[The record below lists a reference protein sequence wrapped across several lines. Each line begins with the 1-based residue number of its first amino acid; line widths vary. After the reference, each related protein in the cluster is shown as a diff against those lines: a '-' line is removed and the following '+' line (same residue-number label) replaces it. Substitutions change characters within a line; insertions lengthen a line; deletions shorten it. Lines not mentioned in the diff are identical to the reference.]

1 MNRVKTFA
9 KYAIWII
16 LFWIFSDILINIA
29 INTTYKNINRIG
41 EIPNGIQVIEM
52 EATAVNGRIK
62 LIVNNTQL
70 SGKYVKIN
78 LYSDLENLLGTQY
91 LSIGNIS
98 EGEQKEIST
107 YFKIPEV
114 KKYEIIIEDTEGKST
129 EGFMDTAMSTITM
142 IISAIQLL
150 FVL

>member
-9 KYAIWII
+9 KYALWII
-16 LFWIFSDILINIA
+16 LFWIFSDILINVA

>member
-9 KYAIWII
+9 KYALWII
-16 LFWIFSDILINIA
+16 LFWIFSDILINVA

-62 LIVNNTQL
+62 FIVNNTQL

>member
-9 KYAIWII
+9 KYALWII
-16 LFWIFSDILINIA
+16 LFWIFSDILINVA

-62 LIVNNTQL
+62 LIVDNTQL

>member
-9 KYAIWII
+9 KYALWII

-91 LSIGNIS
+91 LSIGDIS
-98 EGEQKEIST
+98 EGQQKEIST

>member
-114 KKYEIIIEDTEGKST
+114 KKYEITIEDVEGKST

>member
-9 KYAIWII
+9 KYALWII

-114 KKYEIIIEDTEGKST
+114 KKYEIIIEDVEGKST
-129 EGFMDTAMSTITM
+129 EGFMDTAMSTIK
-142 IISAIQLL
+142 
-150 FVL
+150 

>member
-9 KYAIWII
+9 KYALWII
-16 LFWIFSDILINIA
+16 LFWIFSDILINVA

-91 LSIGNIS
+91 LSIGDIS
-98 EGEQKEIST
+98 EGQQKEIST

>member
-9 KYAIWII
+9 KYALWII

-114 KKYEIIIEDTEGKST
+114 KKYEITIEDVEGKST

>member
-91 LSIGNIS
+91 LSIGDIS
-98 EGEQKEIST
+98 EGQQKEIST

-114 KKYEIIIEDTEGKST
+114 KKYEITIEDVEGKST

>member
-1 MNRVKTFA
+1 MNRLKTFA

-16 LFWIFSDILINIA
+16 LFWIFSDILIKVA
-29 INTTYKNINRIG
+29 INTTYKDIDRMG
-41 EIPNGIQVIEM
+41 DIPNGIQVIEM

-62 LIVNNTQL
+62 LIVNNTEL

-91 LSIGNIS
+91 LSIGDIS
-98 EGEQKEIST
+98 EGQQKEIST

-114 KKYEIIIEDTEGKST
+114 KKYEITIEDVEGKST

>member
-9 KYAIWII
+9 KYALWII

-91 LSIGNIS
+91 ISIGNIS

>member
-9 KYAIWII
+9 KYALWII
-16 LFWIFSDILINIA
+16 LFWIFSDILINVA

-52 EATAVNGRIK
+52 ESTSVNGRIK
-62 LIVNNTQL
+62 LIVNNTEL

-91 LSIGNIS
+91 LSIGDIS
-98 EGEQKEIST
+98 EGQQKEIST

-114 KKYEIIIEDTEGKST
+114 KKYEITIEDVEGKST

>member
-9 KYAIWII
+9 KYALWII

-29 INTTYKNINRIG
+29 INTTYKNINRIR

>member
-9 KYAIWII
+9 KYALWII
-16 LFWIFSDILINIA
+16 LFWIFSDILINVA

-114 KKYEIIIEDTEGKST
+114 KKYEITIEDVEGKST

>member
-9 KYAIWII
+9 KYALWII
-16 LFWIFSDILINIA
+16 LFWIFSDILINVA

-62 LIVNNTQL
+62 FIVNNTQL

-91 LSIGNIS
+91 LSIGDIS
-98 EGEQKEIST
+98 EGQQKEIST

-114 KKYEIIIEDTEGKST
+114 KKYEITIEDVEGKST

>member
-9 KYAIWII
+9 KYALWII
-16 LFWIFSDILINIA
+16 LFWIFSDILINVA

-91 LSIGNIS
+91 LSIGDIS
-98 EGEQKEIST
+98 EGQQKEIST

-114 KKYEIIIEDTEGKST
+114 KKYEITIEDVEGKST

>member
-9 KYAIWII
+9 KYALWII
-16 LFWIFSDILINIA
+16 LFWIFSDILINVA

-91 LSIGNIS
+91 LSIGDIS
-98 EGEQKEIST
+98 EGQQKEINT

-114 KKYEIIIEDTEGKST
+114 KKYEITIEDVEGKST

>member
-9 KYAIWII
+9 KYALWII
-16 LFWIFSDILINIA
+16 LFWIFSDILINVA

-107 YFKIPEV
+107 YFKIQEV

>member
-1 MNRVKTFA
+1 
-9 KYAIWII
+9 
-16 LFWIFSDILINIA
+16 
-29 INTTYKNINRIG
+29 
-41 EIPNGIQVIEM
+41 M

-62 LIVNNTQL
+62 LIVDNTQL

>member
-9 KYAIWII
+9 KYALWII
-16 LFWIFSDILINIA
+16 LFWIFSDILINVA

-78 LYSDLENLLGTQY
+78 LYSDLENLLGTQH

-114 KKYEIIIEDTEGKST
+114 KKYEITIEDVEGKST

>member
-9 KYAIWII
+9 KYALWII

-91 LSIGNIS
+91 LSIGDIS
-98 EGEQKEIST
+98 EGQQKEIST

-114 KKYEIIIEDTEGKST
+114 KKYEITIEDVEGKST

>member
-9 KYAIWII
+9 KYALWII

>member
-9 KYAIWII
+9 KYALWII
-16 LFWIFSDILINIA
+16 LFWIFSDILINVA

-41 EIPNGIQVIEM
+41 EIPNGIQVVEM